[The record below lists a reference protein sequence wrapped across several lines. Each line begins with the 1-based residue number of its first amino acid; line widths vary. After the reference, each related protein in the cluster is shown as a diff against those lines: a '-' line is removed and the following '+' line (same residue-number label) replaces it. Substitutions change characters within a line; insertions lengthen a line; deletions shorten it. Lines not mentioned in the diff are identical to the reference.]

1 MIKNRVVAIGD
12 FDGVHRGHQEVLR
25 ALCAWAQELGAE
37 PAAISFDA
45 NTKGRKMIT
54 ALNTKEYYIR
64 QCGVPELVILPF
76 EGWREVS
83 PEEFVQ
89 DFLKEQL
96 GVVGVLSGG
105 DLHFGKDRAGNEFT
119 LLSAGI
125 AVKKAPDLLEG
136 AQKISSTE
144 IRQWLE
150 QGELSKA
157 EAALGHPFTLM
168 GEVCHG
174 KGLARQFGLPT
185 VNLPLEKQQ
194 LLPPFGVYAAWVY
207 AGERRWPAVA
217 NIGVRPTVDAAGK
230 PNLEAHLLE
239 EAPDLYGDTL
249 RVELKAFLRAEQK
262 FENQEDLFLQIRSDG
277 EKSKEVLN
285 Q

>member
-1 MIKNRVVAIGD
+1 MMKNRVVAIGD
-12 FDGVHRGHQEVLR
+12 FDGVHRGHQEVLK
-25 ALCAWAQELGAE
+25 ALCAWAQELDAE
-37 PAAISFDA
+37 PMAISFDV
-45 NTKGRKMIT
+45 NTKGRKCIT
-54 ALNTKEYYIR
+54 DHRTKKYYLR
-64 QCGVPELVILPF
+64 QCGVETLIILPF
-76 EGWREVS
+76 EGWRDV
-83 PEEFVQ
+83 PAEEFAK
-89 DFLKEQL
+89 DFLKEEL
-96 GVVGVLSGG
+96 GAVGVLSGE

-125 AVKKAPDLLEG
+125 AVKKAQDLQEE
-136 AQKISSTE
+136 AKKISSTA

-150 QGELSKA
+150 QGELEKA
-157 EAALGHPFTLM
+157 AAAMGHPFTLM

-185 VNLPLEKQQ
+185 VNIPLESGQ

-207 AGERRWPAVA
+207 EGERRWPAVA
-217 NIGVRPTVDAAGK
+217 NIGVRPTVDAEGA

-239 EAPDLYGDTL
+239 EAPDLYGKTL
-249 RVELKAFLRAEQK
+249 RVEFTAFLRSERK
-262 FENQEDLFLQIRSDG
+262 FENQEDLFLQIKSDG